1 MPRRSRLLRRT
12 LTAGRS
18 HPRVRRARAAR
29 PRPAKREAAA
39 AAAAAERIAASAA
52 TALRPGK
59 YGRLLTGSSIR
70 RWFARATA

>member
-39 AAAAAERIAASAA
+39 AAERIAASAA